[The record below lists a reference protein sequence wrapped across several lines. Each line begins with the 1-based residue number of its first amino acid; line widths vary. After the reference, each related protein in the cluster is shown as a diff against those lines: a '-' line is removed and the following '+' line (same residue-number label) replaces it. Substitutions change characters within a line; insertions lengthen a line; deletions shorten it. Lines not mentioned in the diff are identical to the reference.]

1 MQSSGWIERLRTR
14 WKLDSAWQVIIVLLV
29 FACTGFTVMLL
40 KRPIL
45 QLFNSENTT
54 TVTVAYYLL
63 ILPVYNV
70 ILLAYGFIFGQFD
83 FFWEFEKRFV
93 KRIVSIFKSNKPE

>member
-29 FACTGFTVMLL
+29 FACTGFTVMFL